1 MYLNNYQLFKPNKM
15 FYRLVRV
22 VVLFLTASEK
32 NNCVHKFLVWSFH
45 FLIRNAKLKNKLL
58 NEYFSFIKVSKE
70 LYFSDFFEPQVGRQ
84 SYWCTIRHSSW
95 SIVVA
100 PWTEIVATLSERKL
114 FRIRRRCAGHERMAN
129 ESIIVGCHNESKALF
144 ISRKA
149 GVHFFSSSNASSTNY
164 TIE

>member
-1 MYLNNYQLFKPNKM
+1 MS
-15 FYRLVRV
+15 
-22 VVLFLTASEK
+22 FLEDRQKEGSIRKGKAPWGHPLQTAMR
-32 NNCVHKFLVWSFH
+32 
-45 FLIRNAKLKNKLL
+45 I
-58 NEYFSFIKVSKE
+58 
-70 LYFSDFFEPQVGRQ
+70 
-84 SYWCTIRHSSW
+84 
-95 SIVVA
+95 VA